1 MARRRRF
8 YARDTHG
15 RFARVNGSR
24 GVYKRRMSTRKKI
37 AIAGAGAVAV
47 GVAAYGGR
55 ELYRSGAR
63 KGYDV
68 GKKHGLYEG
77 KPLRGSKGR
86 IRPNSEKKDTSQ
98 NPFARGKRPQ
108 RHGLQRARNRAGIGT
123 RMRATNVAMHR
134 VDQNFAQGRRRTEGF
149 HATKRARNAR
159 HVAGRSVSQS
169 LARARSMANRY
180 NDAQARSQ
188 AVNGAKQAASTARRH
203 AANAKDNAALRGMY
217 AADRAKARA
226 GRTVAPL
233 LVTRHLRTTR
243 PSAGRR
249 NASPFGPT
257 PSAYSTPFTSGA
269 QRVSGG
275 VKVGKQVTKRRHA
288 KSRKRGR

>member
-108 RHGLQRARNRAGIGT
+108 RHGLQRARKGHSIATRA
-123 RMRATNVAMHR
+123 RATRVAMHR

-149 HATKRARNAR
+149 HARKRANTAARNSAR
-159 HVAGRSVSQS
+159 AVNS
-169 LARARSMANRY
+169 LAKAQAKRAGQRAKRYNNAQTRSQMANR
-180 NDAQARSQ
+180 
-188 AVNGAKQAASTARRH
+188 VNSGVASARRTG
-203 AANAKDNAALRGMY
+203 ANLRTDASIAKGLAGQRVAS
-217 AADRAKARA
+217 AKKARTRRA
-226 GRTVAPL
+226 GQ
-233 LVTRHLRTTR
+233 
-243 PSAGRR
+243 
-249 NASPFGPT
+249 ASIRKL
-257 PSAYSTPFTSGA
+257 S
-269 QRVSGG
+269 
-275 VKVGKQVTKRRHA
+275 
-288 KSRKRGR
+288 KSR